1 MPAVIPII
9 VAGATYT
16 GAAAAIGTAI
26 AGAAISTAVA
36 TAIGAGVVAT
46 GANLISGKNIGDSLK
61 AGVISGATAGIGSSI
76 GAAMSGAGSATDAM
90 FVAADA
96 SQLAAQGLSEAA
108 ITQNLV
114 ATGIGSATAQTAAQ
128 MAVSGAT
135 EAAISQTLGSGA
147 LFATPAPIETASSLP
162 ASDSGYPGVPV
173 EQTYTPA
180 PGSLQEAL
188 PGLGVETQAS
198 AAPFTA
204 APGSF
209 AAATS
214 PIATA
219 AGYGVLGQIPS
230 PSVSLQDAFRVAR
243 QANQL
248 FGQQPQQQQLQQQQQ
263 QDQQQQQFTGVDLL
277 QIPRIR
283 AGAPNVAGLLSPAQA
298 STMPVF
304 GLYSGQPSQL
314 PERLSLLG

>member
-1 MPAVIPII
+1 MPAAIPLI

-16 GAAAAIGTAI
+16 GASVAIGTAI
-26 AGAAISTAVA
+26 AGAAISTAAA
-36 TAIGAGVVAT
+36 TAIGAAVIGTGAALAT
-46 GANLISGKNIGDSLK
+46 GSNIGDALK
-61 AGVISGATAGIGSSI
+61 TGVISGATAGIGSSL

-135 EAAISQTLGSGA
+135 EAAISKTLGSGE
-147 LFATPAPIETASSLP
+147 LFATPAPIETATVP
-162 ASDSGYPGVPV
+162 VSDLGYPGVPI

-180 PGSLQEAL
+180 PGSFQEAL

-219 AGYGVLGQIPS
+219 AGYGLLATPPS
-230 PSVSLQDAFRVAR
+230 PALSLQDAFRTAR
-243 QANQL
+243 LANSL
-248 FGQQPQQQQLQQQQQ
+248 LGEQPQQQQQQRPDLPPMQA
-263 QDQQQQQFTGVDLL
+263 TGVDLL
-277 QIPRIR
+277 TLPNLQARTS
-283 AGAPNVAGLLSPAQA
+283 NVAGLLSPVGGNMQP
-298 STMPVF
+298 SF
-304 GLYSGQPSQL
+304 DLLSGQTLLSMPRQ
-314 PERLSLLG
+314 SLLG